1 MTASWVIQTLIIGCL
16 AVIGYLLKDLKKG
29 IEGKIGSAEERI
41 QGLETRLDC
50 KLDAFREEIE
60 KNNCALE
67 SRLEERIK
75 SNEQRYEALYK
86 DLNDYKG
93 QVNKNFTLKD
103 DFIRAISGID
113 RKLDKI
119 YDTLMENSRK
129 GE

>member
-29 IEGKIGSAEERI
+29 IESKIGSAEERLL
-41 QGLETRLDC
+41 GLEARLDC
-50 KLDAFREEIE
+50 KLDAFKDEAE
-60 KNNCALE
+60 KNNLALE
-67 SRLEERIK
+67 ARLDKRIRTNEERC
-75 SNEQRYEALYK
+75 EALYK

-119 YDTLMENSRK
+119 YDTMVATRK

>member
-16 AVIGYLLKDLKKG
+16 AVIGYLLKDLKRG
-29 IEGKIGSAEERI
+29 IESKIGSTEERI
-41 QGLETRLDC
+41 QGLETRLEC

-60 KNNCALE
+60 KNSSAME
-67 SRLEERIK
+67 SRLDERIK

-86 DLNDYKG
+86 DLNEYKG

-119 YDTLMENSRK
+119 YDTIMEKSRK